1 MCTIH
6 EEIET
11 SNNMLQVRH
20 HALMNKLINKHGL
33 LVPLVDLVREGYQN
47 IQNALVRLGVYVR
60 DKLVVP
66 LA

>member
-33 LVPLVDLVREGYQN
+33 LIPLVDLVREGYQN

>member
-11 SNNMLQVRH
+11 LNNMLQVRH

>member
-11 SNNMLQVRH
+11 LNNMLQVRH

-33 LVPLVDLVREGYQN
+33 LIPLVDLVREGYQN

>member
-33 LVPLVDLVREGYQN
+33 LIPLVDLVREGYQTFRT
-47 IQNALVRLGVYVR
+47 LLFSWVCM
-60 DKLVVP
+60 
-66 LA
+66 